1 MVLGLLDMRSDDT
14 KEPEIPDIEP
24 VKAKSGPKPKEFKW
38 DVFDAIMAVGGN
50 LSDAVEIIGLS
61 ADTIQRRV
69 KEEKFMTV
77 TDYRNQKMA
86 RRRIQLLNKQWETAM
101 SGNVVMQIWLG
112 KQLCGQSDKI
122 ADLVPE
128 TENKTVHLA
137 YNIPGNKY
145 LNHKPDVEVVQEL
158 DEDDE

>member
-1 MVLGLLDMRSDDT
+1 MRSDDT
-14 KEPEIPDIEP
+14 KEPEIPEVVP
-24 VKAKSGPKPKEFKW
+24 EKAKSGPKPKEFKW
-38 DVFDAIMAVGGN
+38 EVFDAIMSVGGN
-50 LSDAVEIIGLS
+50 LQDAVEILMLS

-77 TDYRNQKMA
+77 TDYRQQKMA

-112 KQLCGQSDKI
+112 KQMCGQSDKI

-128 TENKTVHLA
+128 TENKTVHFA
-137 YNIPGNKY
+137 YAIPGNKY
-145 LNHKPDVEVVQEL
+145 LNRNDKPDVEVVPDAQ
-158 DEDDE
+158 EDDE